1 MTTGQL
7 IAVLKKRGIAHQ
19 PTDPRDRLLELCR
32 ANNIVLVPAS
42 ELGPAS
48 RRSHRSRAG
57 RHHRRPPASPG
68 ATTGRHRRA
77 GAHHA
82 GRRLR
87 RRQARGAHRLGRA
100 GRQDR
105 VRQAG
110 RRRRRRAPDRSSP
123 AVDFLDAVVAPNAS
137 SSISPIGS
145 RSCSHHQGLY
155 EGGQSCS
162 HHQGFL
168 DPPGAKP
175 LGGSGGY
182 QPSAAALAFA
192 PAAGVPLAAVA
203 PAAQIVLSVQ
213 QLILG
218 PALTTKTDLSVY
230 VQIEAL
236 QMSEV
241 PLETPN
247 VIMKSGTASFEYS
260 RTIDLAPGNRA
271 WNAVALALSTKEE
284 VPLRPRNPQFGAI
297 RRNSLRNSA
306 QFSESARLI
315 VSQEDSDVYFT
326 ESDAATK
333 ASICEAFVNL
343 ESILAAG
350 KDEVSSQ
357 RPLKDAADS
366 VVGRLT
372 VTVTALDAL
381 RKVKAAAPPALT
393 AVLPK
398 PVASPAAAPAEAAGG
413 AVGGGATALL
423 KRRGVAMPPDE
434 QPKSYYYEAA
444 VGAGIGGAGRE
455 VSAAELAEATAAAL
469 PPPAATAVVVEAA
482 PPVVQVDVPPGVSA
496 GSPIEVE
503 YNGARFTVAVP
514 AGAVTGQTI
523 TVNVPPSAVA
533 AAATPPPSASVAEP
547 KKRGHRIAA
556 PAAAEPKPAAATASA
571 GSAAGGGQGDGG
583 QGDGERGVGGERQ
596 EHSADLGSGEA
607 TEREEAVL
615 GQASGRA
622 AAAKGEE
629 GGAPPLD
636 VRRGGP
642 EEASRRDHT
651 GAVPAD
657 ADAEPADVAAALG
670 QVQADARGRGAGA
683 VAVGGGG
690 AGRSVHEGA

>member
-1 MTTGQL
+1 MY
-7 IAVLKKRGIAHQ
+7 AK
-19 PTDPRDRLLELCR
+19 
-32 ANNIVLVPAS
+32 PA
-42 ELGPAS
+42 A
-48 RRSHRSRAG
+48 A
-57 RHHRRPPASPG
+57 A
-68 ATTGRHRRA
+68 A
-77 GAHHA
+77 
-82 GRRLR
+82 
-87 RRQARGAHRLGRA
+87 
-100 GRQDR
+100 
-105 VRQAG
+105 
-110 RRRRRRAPDRSSP
+110 APDRSSP
-123 AVDFLDAVVAPNAS
+123 AVDVLDAVVAPNAS

-168 DPPGAKP
+168 DPPGAKSP
-175 LGGSGGY
+175 GGSGGY
-182 QPSAAALAFA
+182 QPSAAALALA

-218 PALTTKTDLSVY
+218 PALTTKTDRSVY

-247 VIMKSGTASFEYS
+247 VIIKGGTAAFEYS
-260 RTIDLAPGNRA
+260 RAIDLAPGNRA

-284 VPLRPRNPQFGAI
+284 VPLRRAI

-326 ESDAATK
+326 VRDAATK

-343 ESILAAG
+343 ESMLAAG

-398 PVASPAAAPAEAAGG
+398 PVASPAAAAPPKRLVELSVAELQ
-413 AVGGGATALL
+413 ALL

-444 VGAGIGGAGRE
+444 VGAGIGGAARE
-455 VSAAELAEATAAAL
+455 VSAAELAEAMATA
-469 PPPAATAVVVEAA
+469 PPPAAATAAVVEAA

-533 AAATPPPSASVAEP
+533 AAATPPPPASVAEP

-556 PAAAEPKPAAATASA
+556 PAEPKPAAATASGASAGGGAAKATVAKATASA
-571 GSAAGGGQGDGG
+571 GSAASGKSTPPISEAERRRNEKKLYSDKLRAEQQQQKEKKEARRRSMSGAEDKKKQAAAIIQARYRQTRTPSPQTSPPRLDKYKPMHAGGAPAPSPLVA
-583 QGDGERGVGGERQ
+583 EAL
-596 EHSADLGSGEA
+596 ADRYIKA
-607 TEREEAVL
+607 REETSTKSPPPRAATPRQSV
-615 GQASGRA
+615 ASA
-622 AAAKGEE
+622 AAAAGEAVPVGAAPAAAEVEHALVVAFEKAWRHEGEAGGGGKGEGE
-629 GGAPPLD
+629 GG
-636 VRRGGP
+636 G
-642 EEASRRDHT
+642 
-651 GAVPAD
+651 
-657 ADAEPADVAAALG
+657 
-670 QVQADARGRGAGA
+670 
-683 VAVGGGG
+683 GGGG
-690 AGRSVHEGA
+690 AGNAKPPRSRRS